1 VIYAIHAVGTNFVKF
16 GKANNVKRRLAALQ
30 TSNPLELRVLAQ
42 ADWPDSA
49 EARIHALLRHS
60 SVRGEWFSLD
70 KLAVNL
76 VALMREPDGLDKLE
90 EMGDGLMGQSTLKRL
105 FRLTKEDLGV
115 WRTRDH
121 EATLA

>member
-1 VIYAIHAVGTNFVKF
+1 MPDE
-16 GKANNVKRRLAALQ
+16 ANTALTAKPKRRGRPRGAIAL
-30 TSNPLELRVLAQ
+30 
-42 ADWPDSA
+42 PDA
-49 EARIHALLRHS
+49 HRIDIVRDAL
-60 SVRGEWFSLD
+60 VSLD